1 MSSPLSLGG
10 STEQV
15 TTGRHAQHHPSQA
28 AGALLS
34 NHHHPVRSQLWPKPT
49 SQCSPLP
56 PGALRQHPEAK
67 QPAEPWR
74 AGSRRGEQLA
84 HRGLL

>member
-34 NHHHPVRSQLWPKPT
+34 NHHHPVISQLWP
-49 SQCSPLP
+49 
-56 PGALRQHPEAK
+56 E
-67 QPAEPWR
+67 PAENIPVFTPSSWSTEAAPRGQAAGR
-74 AGSRRGEQLA
+74 AVACQEQA
-84 HRGLL
+84 R